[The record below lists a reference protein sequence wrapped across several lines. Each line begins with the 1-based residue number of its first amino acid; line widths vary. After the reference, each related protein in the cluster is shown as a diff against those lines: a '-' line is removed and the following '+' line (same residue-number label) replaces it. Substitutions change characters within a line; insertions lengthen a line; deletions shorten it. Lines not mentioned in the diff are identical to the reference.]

1 MARWPKSLISTFL
14 FRHTIL
20 DNTPKKKKI
29 EIDVKESFLIF
40 KIMQW
45 IFLTQFNIH
54 IIDFLLLGFCPLQMR
69 LCISLHENLLC
80 DILTVTRNVNFTL
93 PSYIEINSVSFL
105 RNYYN
110 SSGCEFF
117 SPVTVTREVNFPL
130 FLSILKYRLQENP
143 VCAFDTMSQCLCAV
157 LKVMDLCAGKKTPG
171 FNRLYLPQ
179 YAECTKLASPYF
191 VLCSTF
197 SFKEVRSFS
206 LGHLS
211 MAIK

>member
-1 MARWPKSLISTFL
+1 MLAEKFDFNVSFSTC
-14 FRHTIL
+14 
-20 DNTPKKKKI
+20 NPGQYPQI
-29 EIDVKESFLIF
+29 EIDVKESFLVF

-45 IFLTQFNIH
+45 IFLTQFSIH

-93 PSYIEINSVSFL
+93 PSYIEINSISFL

-130 FLSILKYRLQENP
+130 FLSILNI
-143 VCAFDTMSQCLCAV
+143 VCRKTLCALLTLCRTVYV
-157 LKVMDLCAGKKTPG
+157 L
-171 FNRLYLPQ
+171 F
-179 YAECTKLASPYF
+179 
-191 VLCSTF
+191 
-197 SFKEVRSFS
+197 
-206 LGHLS
+206 
-211 MAIK
+211 